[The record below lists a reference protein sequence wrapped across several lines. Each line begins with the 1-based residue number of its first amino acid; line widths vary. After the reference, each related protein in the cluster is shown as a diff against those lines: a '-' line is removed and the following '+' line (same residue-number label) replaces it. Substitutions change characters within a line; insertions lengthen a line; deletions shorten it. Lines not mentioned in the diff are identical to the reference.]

1 MRWYPEMPKTNRAT
15 LKAKPTRA
23 KADENAIYDMAV
35 LAQRLG
41 FRSRQIKNI

>member
-1 MRWYPEMPKTNRAT
+1 MVSGDAKDEQSHA